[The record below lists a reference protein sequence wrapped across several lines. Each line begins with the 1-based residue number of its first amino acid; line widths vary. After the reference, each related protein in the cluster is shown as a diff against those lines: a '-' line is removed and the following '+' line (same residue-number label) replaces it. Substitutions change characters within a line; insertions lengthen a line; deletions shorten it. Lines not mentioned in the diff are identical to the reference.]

1 MTKMT
6 KIIII
11 TLLRILIDWWSMPAS
26 TRTALFA
33 LALTAAVS
41 AGCNRPTATG
51 SVELLNVSNDPTRE
65 LWRDM
70 NEHFAAK
77 TAKESGIEVTV
88 RQSHGGSGSQ
98 ARAIVD
104 GLEADLATL
113 GLWSDTKALE
123 KAGLVEADWE
133 TRLPNGA
140 KPYSSTIVF
149 VVRKGNPKGIKDWAD
164 LAKPDVQI
172 ITPNPKTSGNGKLS
186 FLGAWGSVL
195 QSGGTEAQAEELVR
209 TIYKHVPVLDTAA
222 RAATVTFAQK
232 KIGDVHLTWES
243 EAHLEVAESKGELE
257 IVYPKTSIEAE
268 VPVAVVDAVAKKK
281 GTWGT
286 ATAYAKYLYTDEAQ
300 EVFAKH
306 YYRPQSAEVLA
317 KHSDRFPP
325 IEMFSVTR
333 IAPGGWE
340 EANKRFFA
348 DGALFDTIY
357 TTSVE

>member
-1 MTKMT
+1 MSAKFSFPLFPLA
-6 KIIII
+6 IFGA
-11 TLLRILIDWWSMPAS
+11 LI
-26 TRTALFA
+26 
-33 LALTAAVS
+33 S
-41 AGCNRPTATG
+41 AGTPGCTRSESVG

-70 NEHFAAK
+70 NEHFVAK
-77 TAKESGIEVTV
+77 TTKESDIEVTV

-123 KAGLVEADWE
+123 KAGLVEADWQ

-149 VVRKGNPKGIKDWAD
+149 VVRKGNPKGIQDWAD

-186 FLGAWGSVL
+186 FLAAWGSVL
-195 QSGGTEAQAEELVR
+195 QNGGAEAQAEELVR

-268 VPVAVVDAVAKKK
+268 VPVAVVDQVSRRK

-286 ATAYAKYLYTDEAQ
+286 ATAYANFLYTDEAQ

-306 YYRPQSAEVLA
+306 YYRPFNAEVLA
-317 KHSDRFPP
+317 KHADRFPP
-325 IEMFSVTR
+325 IETFSVTR

-357 TTSVE
+357 TTPVE